1 MDYEY
6 RRVKTKSVNG
16 EAEISI
22 IIVYLDKN
30 GKITGWGSNGEAAIK
45 PLDCSSDDAMA
56 MTQVTMNKPVLEVIS
71 SEQGDDV
78 LIEVQETPRLK
89 LTPQAGY
96 WCQRVITHKTRSGKL
111 VDHRRECDQP
121 YWIKV
126 RDYTRPI
133 MVFKAVDDIEFP
145 FYYIAR
151 GDGLIVAT
159 YCTGQVVKEELIHQ
173 PF

>member
-6 RRVKTKSVNG
+6 RRIQTKSMNG

-22 IIVYLDKN
+22 VIVYLDQK
-30 GKITGWGSNGEAAIK
+30 GEITGWESTGEAAIK
-45 PLDCSSDDAMA
+45 PLDCSSDDALA
-56 MTQVTMNKPVLEVIS
+56 ETQVAMSKPVLEVVS
-71 SEQGDDV
+71 SEQGEDV
-78 LIEVQETPRLK
+78 LIEVQQSPRLRVV
-89 LTPQAGY
+89 PQAGY
-96 WCQRVITHKTRSGKL
+96 WCQRVIMHKTRSGKL
-111 VDHRRECDQP
+111 VDHRRVCDKP
-121 YWIKV
+121 YWVKV

-145 FYYIAR
+145 FYYVVR